1 MASLIHIFCVL
12 KCRLLFDTTSRSKC
26 GMLSQIQRKKIKISV
41 PHLWAVIQTV
51 CRASDFFDGCNL
63 SLGNHCQS
71 CYQKQTS
78 RASHPHRCALANLKV
93 YHYLLFS
100 SSHQSSTSG
109 CSPAIP
115 LGSLDAIFLTAY
127 RNAAG
132 VSLRPGNWLQKQLTY
147 LDDWIWPG
155 RVSLPLLW
163 ESDI

>member
-1 MASLIHIFCVL
+1 MPAPIRHYFPEQMRNAVANSEKENKNLCSTSMGGHPNCLSGFWSLSWL
-12 KCRLLFDTTSRSKC
+12 QSL
-26 GMLSQIQRKKIKISV
+26 
-41 PHLWAVIQTV
+41 
-51 CRASDFFDGCNL
+51 
-63 SLGNHCQS
+63 LGNHCQG

-109 CSPAIP
+109 CSPAFP

-163 ESDI
+163 ETDI